1 MEVKELNKD
10 NFKSEALD
18 AKGLVVVDFWS
29 TNCGPCKMYS
39 QIIDWVADENAD
51 TKICKLNVD
60 DAPELAREYRIA
72 AVPATLFFKDGEVK
86 ERLVGMQ
93 SKCKIN
99 GAIKQY
105 E

>member
-1 MEVKELNKD
+1 MITELNED
-10 NFKSEALD
+10 NFKTEVLD
-18 AKGLVVVDFWS
+18 SKGLVVVDFWS

-39 QIIDWVADENAD
+39 QIIDWVANENTD

-60 DAPELAREYRIA
+60 DATELAKEYQIE

-86 ERLVGMQ
+86 ERFTGMQ
-93 SKCKIN
+93 PKCKLN
-99 GAIKQY
+99 ATIKQY